1 MCESESRDVLVIP
14 SSEVSLIEL
23 LRDKRKLSENLL
35 SVRPPTGSVDLQMA
49 ISDYWNDL
57 D

>member
-1 MCESESRDVLVIP
+1 MCESENRDVLVIP
-14 SSEVSLIEL
+14 NSEVSLFEL
-23 LRDKRKLSENLL
+23 LRDQRKLSEDLL
-35 SVRPPTGSVDLQMA
+35 SVRPPTYSVDLQMA